1 MVWRAGASFLI
12 LWRDTSISAGIVNFE
27 VIFKPDCGSK
37 VAEARRERQQR
48 LCGPLGGYRR

>member
-12 LWRDTSISAGIVNFE
+12 LWRDTSISAGIVSFE